1 MYIGQKIY
9 LLRKYSSFY
18 IKRRVITYTHTPKEM
33 DYSFTKNIVDEYY
46 QYSISDMDRPAI
58 SNLQDLVNRSK

>member
-18 IKRRVITYTHTPKEM
+18 IKRRVITYTYTPKET
-33 DYSFTKNIVDEYY
+33 DYSFIKNIVDEYY